1 MCRARKFRRSALS
14 RHRDMHGVGV
24 SLMNLFRNRSGEI
37 PMNLAK
43 RLILTT
49 TALAA
54 ATAGMFLSATVGQ
67 AASPQPARAGI
78 HPPAALKVPDGNR
91 LTGVFSAAGVQTY
104 TCTDGAWKLL
114 EPAATLWARN
124 DRSHRPVALHS
135 RGPVWVSTVDGS
147 AVNAT
152 AIANSPKPGAVP
164 ELLLKSTATR
174 GTGVF
179 ADVSYIQRLNTHGG
193 VAPAAACTGT
203 DQIGVPYSATYAFY
217 KPAQ

>member
-1 MCRARKFRRSALS
+1 MK
-14 RHRDMHGVGV
+14 
-24 SLMNLFRNRSGEI
+24 
-37 PMNLAK
+37 LAK
-43 RLILTT
+43 RLVLTT

-54 ATAGMFLSATVGQ
+54 VTAGTLFSATVGQ
-67 AASPQPARAGI
+67 AATSRPARTGVDA
-78 HPPAALKVPDGNR
+78 PAALKVPDGNR

-147 AVNAT
+147 AVNAA
-152 AIANSPKPGAVP
+152 AIANSPKTGTIP
-164 ELLLKSTATR
+164 ELLLQSTATR

-179 ADVSYIQRLNTHGG
+179 AGVSYVQRLNTHGG
-193 VAPAAACTGT
+193 VAPTTACTGT
-203 DQIGVPYSATYAFY
+203 DQISVRYSATYAFY
-217 KPAQ
+217 KPAK

>member
-1 MCRARKFRRSALS
+1 MKF
-14 RHRDMHGVGV
+14 
-24 SLMNLFRNRSGEI
+24 
-37 PMNLAK
+37 AK
-43 RLILTT
+43 RLVLTT

-54 ATAGMFLSATVGQ
+54 VTAGTLFSATVGQ
-67 AASPQPARAGI
+67 AAASQPARTGVDA
-78 HPPAALKVPDGNR
+78 PAALKVPDGNR

-104 TCTDGAWKLL
+104 TCADGAWKLL

-147 AVNAT
+147 AVNGA
-152 AIANSPKPGAVP
+152 AVANSPKTGTIP

-179 ADVSYIQRLNTHGG
+179 ADVSYIQRLNTRGG
-193 VAPAAACTGT
+193 VAPATACTGT
-203 DQIGVPYSATYAFY
+203 DQVSVPYSATYAFY
-217 KPAQ
+217 KPAK

>member
-1 MCRARKFRRSALS
+1 MK
-14 RHRDMHGVGV
+14 
-24 SLMNLFRNRSGEI
+24 
-37 PMNLAK
+37 LAK
-43 RLILTT
+43 RLVLTT
-49 TALAA
+49 TAVAA
-54 ATAGMFLSATVGQ
+54 VTAGTLFSATVGQ
-67 AASPQPARAGI
+67 AATSQPARTGVDA
-78 HPPAALKVPDGNR
+78 PAALKVPDGNR

-152 AIANSPKPGAVP
+152 AIANSPRTGTIP
-164 ELLLKSTATR
+164 ELLLQSTATR

-179 ADVSYIQRLNTHGG
+179 AGVSYVQRLDTHGG
-193 VAPAAACTGT
+193 VAPTTACTGT
-203 DQIGVPYSATYAFY
+203 DQISVRYSATYAFY
-217 KPAQ
+217 KPAK

>member
-1 MCRARKFRRSALS
+1 MK
-14 RHRDMHGVGV
+14 
-24 SLMNLFRNRSGEI
+24 
-37 PMNLAK
+37 LAK

-54 ATAGMFLSATVGQ
+54 VTAGTLLSATAGQ
-67 AASPQPARAGI
+67 AATPQPARTGVDA
-78 HPPAALKVPDGNR
+78 PAALKVPDGNR

-114 EPAATLWARN
+114 EPAATLWAKN

-147 AVNAT
+147 AVNGA
-152 AIANSPKPGAVP
+152 AIATSPKTGTIP
-164 ELLLKSTATR
+164 ELLLQATATR

-179 ADVSYIQRLNTHGG
+179 GGVSYIQRLNTHGG
-193 VAPAAACTGT
+193 VAPTTACTGT
-203 DQIGVPYSATYAFY
+203 DQVSVPYSATYAFY
-217 KPAQ
+217 KPAK

>member
-1 MCRARKFRRSALS
+1 MK
-14 RHRDMHGVGV
+14 
-24 SLMNLFRNRSGEI
+24 
-37 PMNLAK
+37 LAK

-49 TALAA
+49 TAVAA
-54 ATAGMFLSATVGQ
+54 VTAGTLFSATVGQ
-67 AASPQPARAGI
+67 AATSQPARTGVDA
-78 HPPAALKVPDGNR
+78 PAALKVPDGNR

-152 AIANSPKPGAVP
+152 AIANSPRTGTIP
-164 ELLLKSTATR
+164 ELLLRSTATR

-179 ADVSYIQRLNTHGG
+179 AGVSYVQRLDTHGG
-193 VAPAAACTGT
+193 VAPTTACTGT
-203 DQIGVPYSATYAFY
+203 DQISVRYSATYAFY
-217 KPAQ
+217 KPAK

>member
-1 MCRARKFRRSALS
+1 MKF
-14 RHRDMHGVGV
+14 
-24 SLMNLFRNRSGEI
+24 
-37 PMNLAK
+37 AK
-43 RLILTT
+43 RLVLTT

-54 ATAGMFLSATVGQ
+54 VTAGTLFSATVGQ
-67 AASPQPARAGI
+67 AAASQPARTGVDA
-78 HPPAALKVPDGNR
+78 PAALKVPDGNR

-147 AVNAT
+147 AVNAA
-152 AIANSPKPGAVP
+152 AIANSPRTGTIP
-164 ELLLKSTATR
+164 ELLLQSTATR

-179 ADVSYIQRLNTHGG
+179 AGVSYVQRLDTHGG
-193 VAPAAACTGT
+193 VAPTTACAGT
-203 DQIGVPYSATYAFY
+203 DQISVRYSATYAFY
-217 KPAQ
+217 KPAK